1 LLPSFYVAIAA
12 LITGGFVLVG
22 LSVFTWLRR
31 PAIAG
36 SAALPLV
43 LAGSAVWVLAAAA
56 EHIAPTLAG
65 KIIASKI
72 QYLGVVTVPPASV
85 CTILT
90 YLGLQRWL
98 RRFLYL
104 AIPVAI
110 LSITIVFSNEYHHW
124 HWSEI
129 ALDPHVAFDL
139 VKMSHGPS
147 FWVINMVNH
156 SQILMAAALLL
167 PSSLKSWQIESTL
180 VYLGLAAPWIANLL
194 YISGNSPVANLD
206 ITPFGLIITGI
217 FFAISFQGIGSIF
230 STIKLAN
237 RHIVESIADLILVV
251 DQRQQ
256 LLSAN
261 KSARAILA
269 NHPLPAPIEVM
280 FGKHNTL
287 LDYLQ
292 APSSAPEQD
301 IEIEVKGEAMT
312 FNIRS
317 FHTGSHRGRNKA
329 TVYVLRD
336 ATAQRAYEN
345 DMKRHRKQLRQVID
359 LIPHPIYARDASGRF
374 LLANDSAAI
383 RYGLEGESVEGFTL
397 EDLHADP
404 NEASLIRES
413 DQQVIESQKSLTT
426 EQLFTGLDG
435 RALIYQTTK
444 MPFSHDENKAPGIV
458 AMSIDVTKERER
470 ERLLERM
477 ASTDP
482 LTNLPNRRRF
492 QQVLDKAISRAN
504 KTFHRIAL
512 LSLDL
517 DRFKMIND
525 NYGHPVGDEV
535 LCQAAERLRRNIRF
549 SDRLTNSP
557 EDPDQITVSRLG
569 GDEFMVLLPNISG
582 SADAAIVARR
592 LIKALEEPF
601 FVKSDQLQLGS
612 SVGIAIYPEDGADP
626 ETLVRHCDRA
636 LTSVKGNIR
645 GRFEFYNTDL
655 GKAEQR
661 RHTLEQA
668 LRRALDRDE
677 FKMHYQ
683 PIWDAKTNQLHGAEA
698 LLRWDSAE
706 LGTVSPDE
714 FIPVAEESGLV
725 IRIGEV
731 VLRSVCEQIA
741 MWKKR
746 GFELPV
752 IAINLSARQLIDINL
767 RDQVEGV
774 FRDTGVSGAE
784 IEFELTEGSI
794 LSENPRVEET
804 LNWLQAQGST
814 LALDDFG
821 TGYSS
826 LSHLR
831 RLSFQKLKID
841 RSFVSGL
848 GSSTEDEQLVRGVIA
863 LAQRLDIQT
872 VAEGVETEQ
881 QLDILRGE
889 GCDYIQG
896 YLLGRPEPPESLER
910 LFNKEV

>member
-1 LLPSFYVAIAA
+1 M
-12 LITGGFVLVG
+12 
-22 LSVFTWLRR
+22 
-31 PAIAG
+31 
-36 SAALPLV
+36 
-43 LAGSAVWVLAAAA
+43 
-56 EHIAPTLAG
+56 APTLAG

-72 QYLGVVTVPPASV
+72 QYLGILIVPSASV

-98 RRFLYL
+98 RRFLYI
-104 AIPVAI
+104 AIPIAI
-110 LSITIVFSNEYHHW
+110 LSITIVLSNEYHHW

-129 ALDPHVAFDL
+129 SLDRHAAFDL
-139 VKMSHGPS
+139 VQVSHGPA
-147 FWVINMVNH
+147 FWAINMFNH
-156 SQILMAAALLL
+156 GLMLMAAALLL
-167 PSSLKSWQIESTL
+167 PSSLKNWQIESTL
-180 VYLGLAAPWIANLL
+180 VYLGLAAPWFANLL

-206 ITPFGLIITGI
+206 ITPFGLIVTGVC
-217 FFAISFQGIGSIF
+217 FAISFQGMGSIF

-251 DQRQQ
+251 DKRQH

-261 KSARAILA
+261 KSARVILA
-269 NHPLPAPIEVM
+269 NHPLPAPIDVM
-280 FGKHNTL
+280 LGKHKDL
-287 LDYLQ
+287 LRYLQ

-301 IEIEVKGEAMT
+301 IDIEVAGEKIT
-312 FNIRS
+312 FDIRS
-317 FHTGSHRGRNKA
+317 VHTSGQRGRNKA

-345 DMKRHRKQLRQVID
+345 DMKRHRKQLRQIID
-359 LIPHPIYARDASGRF
+359 LIPHPIYARDAAGRF

-383 RYGLEGESVEGFTL
+383 RFGLEGEAVEGFTI
-397 EDLHADP
+397 EDLHSDP
-404 NEASLIRES
+404 DEVSVIRES
-413 DQQVIESQKSLTT
+413 DQYVIDNQRSLTT
-426 EQLFTGLDG
+426 EQIFTSHEGQKQT
-435 RALIYQTTK
+435 YQTTK
-444 MPFSHDENKAPGIV
+444 MPFSHDRNEAPGIV

-470 ERLLERM
+470 ERLLELM

-492 QQVLDKAISRAN
+492 QEVLDKAISRAN
-504 KTFHRIAL
+504 MTFHRIAL

-535 LCQAAERLRRNIRF
+535 LCQAAERLRNNIRF
-549 SDRLTNSP
+549 SDQFTRSP
-557 EDPDQITVSRLG
+557 GDPDQITVSRLG

-582 SADAAIVARR
+582 SGDAAIVARR
-592 LIKALEEPF
+592 LIEALEEPF

-626 ETLVRHCDRA
+626 EALIRHCDRA
-636 LTSVKGNIR
+636 LTSAKGNQR
-645 GRFEFYNTDL
+645 GSFEFYNTEL

-683 PIWDAKTNQLHGAEA
+683 PIWGAQENQLCGAEA
-698 LLRWDSAE
+698 LLRWESAE
-706 LGTVSPDE
+706 LGTVSPGE

-741 MWKKR
+741 LWKKR

-752 IAINLSARQLIDINL
+752 ISINLSARQLIDINL

-774 FRDTGVSGAE
+774 FRDTGVCGSE

-794 LSENPRVEET
+794 LTENPRVEET
-804 LNWLQAQGST
+804 LNWLQEQGST

-831 RLSFQKLKID
+831 RFSFQKLKID

-848 GSSTEDEQLVRGVIA
+848 GSSTGDEQLVRGVIA